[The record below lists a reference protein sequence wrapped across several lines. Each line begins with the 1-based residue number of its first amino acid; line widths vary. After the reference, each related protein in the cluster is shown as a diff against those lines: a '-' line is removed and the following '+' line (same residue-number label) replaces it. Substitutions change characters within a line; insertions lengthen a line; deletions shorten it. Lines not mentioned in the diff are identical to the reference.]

1 MYKIGIKIINRDEVE
16 LKPIAQTLQ
25 LFILEGDYNINSI
38 IKRIKEDKIVEL
50 DIDTDD
56 GMPDFIASLEDLDD
70 DSIEYQIYELE
81 DNEYKEITKDDLGW
95 ILLPLWIKNLI
106 IISFLG
112 YFVMIFFE
120 LSPLYDLYSIKYT
133 MDTTYAIIASI
144 ITAIIPIVGSVMAYI
159 SSTTLSDWG
168 VIKALIIYFWYYIPI
183 ILFFIYIL
191 YLFYQVI
198 EAYVI
203 YYWHKYRYPEF
214 EL

>member
-25 LFILEGDYNINSI
+25 LFILEGDYSIHSI

-70 DSIEYQIYELE
+70 DLIEYQIYELE
-81 DNEYKEITKDDLGW
+81 DNEYKEITKDDLEW

-106 IISFLG
+106 VISFLG

-120 LSPLYDLYSIKYT
+120 LSPIYDLYSIKYT
-133 MDTTYAIIASI
+133 LDTTSAIIASI
-144 ITAIIPIVGSVMAYI
+144 VTAIIPIVGSVMAYI

-168 VIKALIIYFWYYIPI
+168 VIKAVIIYFWYYIPLI
-183 ILFFIYIL
+183 SFFVYLIYLLIKA
-191 YLFYQVI
+191 FI
-198 EAYVI
+198 I
-203 YYWHKYRYPEF
+203 YYWYKYRYPEF

>member
-1 MYKIGIKIINRDEVE
+1 MYKIGIKITNREEVE

-25 LFILEGDYNINSI
+25 LFILEGDYSIHSI

-56 GMPDFIASLEDLDD
+56 GMPDFIASLDDLDD
-70 DSIEYQIYELE
+70 DLVEYQIYELE

-95 ILLPLWIKNLI
+95 ILLSLWIKTLI

-144 ITAIIPIVGSVMAYI
+144 ITAIIPIVGSIMAYI
-159 SSTTLSDWG
+159 SATTLSDWG
-168 VIKALIIYFWYYIPI
+168 VIHATIIYFWYYIPLI
-183 ILFFIYIL
+183 SFFVYLIYLLIKA
-191 YLFYQVI
+191 FI
-198 EAYVI
+198 I
-203 YYWHKYRYPEF
+203 YYWYKYRYPEF

>member
-1 MYKIGIKIINRDEVE
+1 MYKIGIKITNREEVE

-25 LFILEGDYNINSI
+25 LFILEGDYSIHSI

-56 GMPDFIASLEDLDD
+56 GMPDFIASLDDLDD
-70 DSIEYQIYELE
+70 DLVEYQIYELE

-95 ILLPLWIKNLI
+95 ILLSLWIKTLI

-133 MDTTYAIIASI
+133 LDTTYAIIASI
-144 ITAIIPIVGSVMAYI
+144 ITAIIPIVGSIMAYI
-159 SSTTLSDWG
+159 SATTLSDWG
-168 VIKALIIYFWYYIPI
+168 VIHATIIYFWYYIPLI
-183 ILFFIYIL
+183 SFFVYLIYLLIKA
-191 YLFYQVI
+191 FI
-198 EAYVI
+198 I
-203 YYWHKYRYPEF
+203 YYWYKYRYPEF

>member
-1 MYKIGIKIINRDEVE
+1 MYKIGIKIINIDKAV

-25 LFILEGDYNINSI
+25 LFILEGDYSIHSI

-56 GMPDFIASLEDLDD
+56 GMPDFIASLEDLDED
-70 DSIEYQIYELE
+70 LIEYQIYELK
-81 DNEYKEITKDDLGW
+81 DNEYKEITKDDLETM
-95 ILLPLWIKNLI
+95 LTPNWIKTLI
-106 IISFLG
+106 VISVLG

-120 LSPLYDLYSIKYT
+120 LSPIYSLYTIKYT

-168 VIKALIIYFWYYIPI
+168 VIKAVIIYFWYYIPLISFFVYI
-183 ILFFIYIL
+183 IYLLIKAFI
-191 YLFYQVI
+191 
-198 EAYVI
+198 I
-203 YYWHKYRYPEF
+203 YYWYKYRYPEF